1 MEILVDQLAK
11 GLISNLSKKQ
21 LWMNKQLYIH
31 MRGNNTIEEK
41 KQTIDL
47 CNNLNESH
55 RNNEM
60 KEARL

>member
-47 CNNLNESH
+47 CKNLNESH

-60 KEARL
+60 KEARF

>member
-60 KEARL
+60 KEARF